1 MSLIDTLEYFIDDT
15 RARLSDIEWEI
26 REETNYDDED
36 HQERMDQFCEEYD
49 EHKERLDDLLK
60 IQSELE
66 RLQRYDNQL
75 SSVMPEDYK
84 DWWQN
89 SKEEWP
95 IVAKGSIESL
105 REREEQAWQQV
116 EFAYEEMERNK

>member
-116 EFAYEEMERNK
+116 EFVYEEMERNK